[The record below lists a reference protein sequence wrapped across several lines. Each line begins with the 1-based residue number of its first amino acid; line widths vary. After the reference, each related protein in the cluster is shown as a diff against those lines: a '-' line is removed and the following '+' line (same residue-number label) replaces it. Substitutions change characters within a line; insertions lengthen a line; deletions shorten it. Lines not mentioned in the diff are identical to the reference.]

1 MNNKIKNIVTS
12 FVFVVFIAFFAVL
25 CCTRF
30 VNPVEYS
37 DVEKRPM
44 AQLPTD
50 FTWQELLENE
60 TVVDEQGNV
69 IDTPPIK
76 DFEDFA
82 VDQFPFR
89 EFFRSIKSNF
99 ALRVLGLKENN
110 GYAMEDGSIAEIKPS
125 FTEPVV
131 DMQIGKLEYLYNIYL
146 ANNGG
151 NHYLAIVP
159 DKNYYFAQEHG
170 YISPDYEWLVDKMQT
185 ALPGMTYIDLFD
197 SLELEDYYKTDW
209 HWNQSKLDDG
219 VLLTLGNAMGFAD
232 RLSGDYTEN
241 VLDGFY
247 GGYYDQSA
255 LYPSPEKLTY
265 LTNDVLDAC
274 TVYDYLTKIPG
285 GTMYNPEFFHHPEQY
300 EGKVQYDFFLAG
312 TKPLLRID
320 NPNATTDKELIIFRD
335 SFGSSLIPLMAEG
348 YKRIYVAD
356 IRYINPDGVLR
367 ERNEDGTTKGYL
379 PTYENLDVLFIF
391 SATVL
396 NSNNFQTPESWGK

>member
-1 MNNKIKNIVTS
+1 MNNKIKNIVTT
-12 FVFVVFIAFFAVL
+12 FVFVGFIAFFAVL

-30 VNPVEYS
+30 ADPVADS
-37 DVEKRPM
+37 AVEKRPL

-60 TVVDEQGNV
+60 PVLNDKGEVVKKA
-69 IDTPPIK
+69 PIAQ
-76 DFEDFA
+76 FESFA

-89 EFFRSIKSNF
+89 EFFRSIKANF
-99 ALRVLGLKENN
+99 ALKVLGLNENN
-110 GYAMEDGSIAEIKPS
+110 GYATSGGSIAEIKPS

-131 DMQIGKLEYLYNIYL
+131 DMQIGKLEYLYNTYL

-151 NHYLAIVP
+151 DHYLAIVP
-159 DKNYYFAQEHG
+159 DKNYYFAQEQG
-170 YISPDYEWLVDKMQT
+170 YISPDYEWLIDKMT
-185 ALPGMTYIDLFD
+185 STLPEMEYIDLFH

-209 HWNQSKLDDG
+209 HWDQSKLDDG
-219 VLLTLGNAMGFAD
+219 LLLTLGNAMGFAD
-232 RLSGDYTEN
+232 HLSGSYTEN

-247 GGYYDQSA
+247 GGYHDQSA
-255 LYPSPEKLTY
+255 LYPAPEKLTY
-265 LTNDVLDAC
+265 LTNEVLDSC
-274 TVYDYLTKIPG
+274 TVYDYLTKMPG
-285 GTMYNPEFFHHPEQY
+285 GSLYNPEFFHHPEQY

-312 TKPLLRID
+312 TRPLLRID
-320 NPNATTDKELIIFRD
+320 NPNATTDKELIVFRD

-356 IRYINPDGVLR
+356 IRYINVDGILR
-367 ERNEDGTTKGYL
+367 ERNEDGTTRGYL

-396 NSNNFQTPESWGK
+396 NSNNFQTPESWSK